1 MSLVYI
7 ISGLISRT
15 SIEKIVLILYTYTGF
30 RYSLHISA
38 NANKPVTLPAYL
50 YIF

>member
-38 NANKPVTLPAYL
+38 IANKPVTLPAYL